1 LSTEGEH
8 PLGAAHLQHLSQ
20 VVEHFLK
27 GLRGAQIQQHAALRE
42 STRHTKNKSLRRGW
56 QKSMGMKRTCTLWSW
71 PLTMRMMRPE
81 LPLDTV
87 LGTEEVMLFLLARH
101 VPCPTD
107 TIGFGIS
114 GELGEL

>member
-20 VVEHFLK
+20 VVEHFLE
-27 GLRGAQIQQHAALRE
+27 GLRGAQIQQHAALRA
-42 STRHTKNKSLRRGW
+42 HGTKNKSLRGW
-56 QKSMGMKRTCTLWSW
+56 EKSMRKRTCTLWSW

-101 VPCPTD
+101 VPWPTE